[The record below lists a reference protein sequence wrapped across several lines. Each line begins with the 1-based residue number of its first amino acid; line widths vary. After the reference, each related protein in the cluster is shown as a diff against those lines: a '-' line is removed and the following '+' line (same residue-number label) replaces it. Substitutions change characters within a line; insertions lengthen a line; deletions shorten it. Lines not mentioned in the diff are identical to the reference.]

1 MLEKEKLIKEQRL
14 MEATRKGITGLEGKF
29 GVILKYLGQP
39 ILYQTSCFPN
49 SEKTYLPDVY
59 DMPEEEALPVFDE
72 DQDIV
77 EIGRFFD
84 GLRYGVH
91 LEIKYMDCKYPKE
104 LVVTYKGYT
113 VYCEMNNEL
122 ECYIPRDEWE
132 EQLERLYVMA
142 KQKEQVK
149 IKEIKSKNKAI
160 NKGVMEVFLEKLKM
174 KWGI

>member
-14 MEATRKGITGLEGKF
+14 MEATRKGIIGLEGKF

-39 ILYQTSCFPN
+39 ILYQTSYHD
-49 SEKTYLPDVY
+49 ETYLPDVY
-59 DMPEEEALPVFDE
+59 AVPDEETMPVFDE

-77 EIGRFFD
+77 EVGRIFD
-84 GLRYGVH
+84 GLRYGIH
-91 LEIKYMDCKYPKE
+91 LEIKYIDNRKE
-104 LVVTYKGYT
+104 LMVTYQGYT

-122 ECYIPRDEWE
+122 ECYVPRDEWE
-132 EQLERLYVMA
+132 EKLEGLYVMA
-142 KQKEQVK
+142 KKNEKTK